1 MFPLTLAIAGV
12 NEWLIILLIVVIFFG
27 AAKIPQLARS
37 LGRAKGEFERGSR
50 EGKEELSKA
59 ATKTDASADDE
70 KVLKT
75 ARDLGIPTE
84 GRPIAD
90 IKRDLRSKLS

>member
-12 NEWLIILLIVVIFFG
+12 NEWLIILVIVVIFFG

-37 LGRAKGEFERGSR
+37 LGRAKGEFEKGSR
-50 EGKEELSKA
+50 EGKDDLATLPKA
-59 ATKTDASADDE
+59 DANADDE
-70 KVLKT
+70 KVKKT

-90 IKRDLRSKLS
+90 IKRDLRAKLS